1 MRKKRQE
8 TDWQDIVSRHS
19 RLVWS
24 SAYRLLGRHDEAA
37 DCYQE
42 AFLAAWEI
50 SRTQPVR
57 HWPALLVRLATRR
70 ALDRLRRRLRQ
81 AQVKNL
87 PDWSSVASKDPS
99 PQENLAEAE
108 LAEKLR
114 GVLGY
119 LPDRQ
124 VEVFCMRCLED
135 LSYRDIAR
143 QLDLKVS
150 AVSVLLHRARSRLR
164 ELLQQT
170 ARNERAEVE
179 P

>member
-1 MRKKRQE
+1 M
-8 TDWQDIVSRHS
+8 TDWQEVVSRHS
-19 RLVWS
+19 GLVWRT
-24 SAYRLLGRHDEAA
+24 AYRLLGRHDEAA

-50 SRTQPVR
+50 SKSQRVR

-81 AQVKNL
+81 AGQVREL
-87 PDWSSVASKDPS
+87 PDWSSVPS
-99 PQENLAEAE
+99 REPTPQEHLAGSE
-108 LAEKLR
+108 LAAKLR
-114 GVLGY
+114 GLLGY

-124 VEVFCMRCLED
+124 AEVFAMRCLDD

-164 ELLQQT
+164 ELLQQSV
-170 ARNERAEVE
+170 RNERAEVE

>member
-1 MRKKRQE
+1 MKE
-8 TDWQDIVSRHS
+8 IDWQEIVGRHS
-19 RLVWS
+19 ALVWRT
-24 SAYRLLGRHDEAA
+24 AYRLLGRHEEAA

-42 AFLAAWEI
+42 AFLAAWEV
-50 SRTQPVR
+50 SRCQPVR

-70 ALDRLRRRLRQ
+70 ALDHLRRRLRQ
-81 AQVKNL
+81 ASQRQTL
-87 PDWSSVASKDPS
+87 PDWSTLASREPT
-99 PQENLAEAE
+99 PQEHLAGAE

-114 GVLGY
+114 GVLGH

-124 VEVFCMRCLED
+124 AEVFCLRCLED
-135 LSYRDIAR
+135 LSYRDIAK

-170 ARNERAEVE
+170 VRNERAEVE